1 MRKVVAVV
9 ACAIAF
15 AACRTGPP
23 HDPKATPPAVVT
35 SNVERKDYAGS
46 AACAPCHADVYERWN
61 KTPMHNMTRA
71 IESAA
76 VKAPFDGRAFAF
88 KDDVAT
94 MLTVQGRR
102 YVRLDTKEKGASVF
116 RVTKVI
122 GGHHREDFA
131 GVEVAG
137 TEEGAHSM
145 GERDRIL
152 PISWMIEQQAYRYKG
167 YSVMEKERPGLR
179 ASGEWRRRCIFCHNT
194 EPYLDVMLNGF
205 LLGGDPKPFQGVVV
219 DGLIPREKQAK
230 YSVLDPDA
238 FQMALHKEIR
248 LLDVN
253 DGVFVARA
261 SDTKTTIERAT
272 SALRARFDER
282 NLVEL
287 GIGCES
293 CHLGA
298 KEHVADPRTKTS
310 FVPRAPYLSVTYPA
324 GEAEPVNRACARCH
338 QVLFSAYPWTWEG
351 GLRAKN
357 PGGSHINSGE
367 GRDFLLGGCAS
378 KMTCTTCHDP
388 HEPEGKPRSDNGV
401 CTKCHAGK
409 EGREHSHHDPKGEGG
424 QCVSCH
430 MAKKNMSLDGRLTRY
445 HRIGS
450 PTDKSRV
457 EGDRPLECAF
467 CHANKSVGELVT
479 AMSSWWKKTYDP
491 QALVALYGKPEGNPL
506 LATLYLGKP
515 HEQATAIATL
525 GEAKAKPAVPFLV
538 PLATH
543 STPLLRYF
551 VIDALKKILDRPSP
565 VDLHRSDAMI
575 AEATRTWVESTGVV
589 LPK

>member
-1 MRKVVAVV
+1 MRLV
-9 ACAIAF
+9 ACAIACMSVF
-15 AACRTGPP
+15 AACRSGPAR
-23 HDPKATPPAVVT
+23 DPKAPPPKEVT

-46 AACAPCHADVYERWN
+46 TACAPCHADLFERWN

-71 IESAA
+71 VDAA
-76 VKAPFDGRAFAF
+76 HVQAPFDGSAFRF

-94 MLTVQGRR
+94 FLSVQGRR
-102 YVRLDTKEKGASVF
+102 YMRLETKEKGVSLF

-137 TEEGAHSM
+137 TEEGAHTI
-145 GERDRIL
+145 GERDRVL
-152 PISWMIEQQAYRYKG
+152 PVSYMIEQRAFRYKG

-205 LLGGDPKPFQGVVV
+205 LLDQDPKAFQGVVV
-219 DGLIPREKQAK
+219 DALIPREKQAK
-230 YSVLDPDA
+230 YAVLDADA

-261 SDTKTTIERAT
+261 NDTKSTIERAT
-272 SALRARFDER
+272 SSLRARFDER
-282 NLVEL
+282 NLLEL

-298 KEHVADPRTKTS
+298 KEHVLDPRTKTS

-324 GEAEPVNRACARCH
+324 GDAQPINRACARCH

-388 HEPEGKPRSDNGV
+388 HEPHAKPRSDNGV

-409 EGREHSHHDPKGEGG
+409 DDVSHTHHDSKGEGG

-430 MAKKNMSLDGRLTRY
+430 MPKKNMSLDGRMTRY

-457 EGDRPLECAF
+457 EGDRPLECAL
-467 CHANKSVGELVT
+467 CHTNKSVSELVT
-479 AMSSWWKKTYDP
+479 AMSTWWKKTYDDK
-491 QALVALYGKPEGNPL
+491 ALIGLYGKPDGNPL

-515 HEQATAIATL
+515 HEQATAIAVL

-543 STPLLRYF
+543 PTPLLRYF
-551 VIDALKKILDRPSP
+551 VVDALKKILGQPSP
-565 VDLHRSDAMI
+565 VDLHRDDAMI
-575 AEATRTWVESTGVV
+575 AEATRSWVESTGVV

>member
-1 MRKVVAVV
+1 
-9 ACAIAF
+9 
-15 AACRTGPP
+15 PP
-23 HDPKATPPAVVT
+23 PKEVT

-46 AACAPCHADVYERWN
+46 AACAPCHADLFERWN

-71 IESAA
+71 VDAA
-76 VKAPFDGRAFAF
+76 HVQAPFDGSAFRF

-94 MLTVQGRR
+94 FLSVQGRR
-102 YVRLDTKEKGASVF
+102 YMRLETKEKGVSLF

-137 TEEGAHSM
+137 TEEGAHTI
-145 GERDRIL
+145 GERDRVL
-152 PISWMIEQQAYRYKG
+152 PVSYMIEQRAFRYKG

-205 LLGGDPKPFQGVVV
+205 LLDQDPKAFQGVVV
-219 DGLIPREKQAK
+219 DALIPREKQAK
-230 YSVLDPDA
+230 YAVLDADA

-261 SDTKTTIERAT
+261 NDTKSTIERAT
-272 SALRARFDER
+272 SSLRARFDER
-282 NLVEL
+282 NLLEL

-298 KEHVADPRTKTS
+298 KEHVLDPRTKTS

-324 GEAEPVNRACARCH
+324 GDAQPINRACARCH

-388 HEPEGKPRSDNGV
+388 HEPHAKPRSDNGV

-409 EGREHSHHDPKGEGG
+409 DDVSHTHHDSKGEGG

-430 MAKKNMSLDGRLTRY
+430 MPKKNMSLDGRMTRY

-457 EGDRPLECAF
+457 EGDRPLECAL
-467 CHANKSVGELVT
+467 CHTNKSVSELVT
-479 AMSSWWKKTYDP
+479 AMSTWWKKTYDDK
-491 QALVALYGKPEGNPL
+491 ALIGLYGKPDGNPL

-515 HEQATAIATL
+515 HEQATAIAVL

-543 STPLLRYF
+543 PTPLLRYF
-551 VIDALKKILDRPSP
+551 VVDALKKILGQPSP
-565 VDLHRSDAMI
+565 VDLHRDDAMI
-575 AEATRTWVESTGVV
+575 AEATRSWVESTGVV